1 MEPVNNYNSHTVLV
15 TLSMK
20 PHSLRIQVT
29 HDLVSAFGMLP
40 VRNILFTSA
49 LMLIL
54 GGIRSLSTSQ
64 TLMGLYIFVLL

>member
-20 PHSLRIQVT
+20 PHRIQVT